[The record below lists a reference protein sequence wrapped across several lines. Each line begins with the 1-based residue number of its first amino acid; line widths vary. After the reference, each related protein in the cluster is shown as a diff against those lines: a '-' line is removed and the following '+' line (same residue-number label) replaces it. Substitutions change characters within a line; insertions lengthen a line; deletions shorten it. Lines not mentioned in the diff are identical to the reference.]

1 MTWFLWSRNACE
13 KAKGKIQ
20 NGSRFSKPYWYLH
33 YFLWSVLHL
42 TFQRQSVLTM
52 LRKKISFLTSGCTD
66 HWYITVFQ
74 QRPQSDWKQ
83 RQSFIPLQSRE
94 KREIAQ
100 KWRWHCSAIL
110 HLKCMMAIVGK
121 KKVTVT
127 VKDLS
132 IKTWC
137 LLHLRKAS
145 IWFVTDD
152 QNLLCLSPPSIS
164 TGLWSRRCQRWQI
177 KSLKE
182 VSLLGQ
188 IRPSPSCASL
198 SCVPKALRVRGA
210 LKAAQRR

>member
-1 MTWFLWSRNACE
+1 
-13 KAKGKIQ
+13 
-20 NGSRFSKPYWYLH
+20 
-33 YFLWSVLHL
+33 
-42 TFQRQSVLTM
+42 M

-94 KREIAQ
+94 KKGNCSKVKMKLRRHSSPRVHDGNCWQ
-100 KWRWHCSAIL
+100 KKSYCHSERSL
-110 HLKCMMAIVGK
+110 YKNLVSSSLEESVHLICHWWSKLALSVTTIYQHWTWEPQVPTMA
-121 KKVTVT
+121 
-127 VKDLS
+127 D
-132 IKTWC
+132 
-137 LLHLRKAS
+137 
-145 IWFVTDD
+145 
-152 QNLLCLSPPSIS
+152 
-164 TGLWSRRCQRWQI
+164 QI
-177 KSLKE
+177 KSLKK